1 MVAIYVRWVKAG
13 KMDIEDVPGKWRE
26 RVRAALEGQHD

>member
-13 KMDIEDVPGKWRE
+13 KMDIEDVPAKWRDE
-26 RVRAALEGQHD
+26 VKRRLEPQKE